1 MQKYLVL
8 AFLPLFF
15 FVSSGCGV
23 RWQTK
28 DTYIFVYEIEPNSP
42 EGYVLPVALAQV
54 SVSGNIS
61 AVRYTDASGKAHFQ
75 LPPGTY
81 TISITKSGY
90 LPLVDTITIYTL
102 ELTPGRYVY
111 YLARQGG

>member
-1 MQKYLVL
+1 MKRFWV
-8 AFLPLFF
+8 FLLIALFF
-15 FVSSGCGV
+15 LSGCGV
-23 RWQTK
+23 RWQMK

-42 EGYVLPVALAQV
+42 EGYVLPVPLAQV
-54 SVSGNIS
+54 SISGVVT
-61 AVRYTDASGKAHFQ
+61 AVRYTDASGRAHFK

-81 TISITKSGY
+81 TVSIVKSGY
-90 LPLVDTITIYTL
+90 LPLTDTITIYTL

>member
-1 MQKYLVL
+1 MKRYLLGVFLFAIFFL
-8 AFLPLFF
+8 A
-15 FVSSGCGV
+15 GCGV
-23 RWQTK
+23 RWQMK

-42 EGYVLPVALAQV
+42 EGYVLPVPLAQV
-54 SVSGNIS
+54 SVTGSVS
-61 AVRYTDASGKAHFQ
+61 AVRYTDANGRAHFQ

-90 LPLVDTITIYTL
+90 LPLSDTITIYTL

>member
-1 MQKYLVL
+1 MEKRFVVLVL
-8 AFLPLFF
+8 CFLFF
-15 FVSSGCGV
+15 LSGCGV
-23 RWQTK
+23 RWQMK

-42 EGYVLPVALAQV
+42 EGYVLPVPLAQV
-54 SVSGNIS
+54 SIAGN
-61 AVRYTDASGKAHFQ
+61 VTKTLFTDASGKVRFQ

-81 TISITKSGY
+81 TVSITKNGY
-90 LPLVDTITIYTL
+90 LPVTDTITIYTL